1 MPKSETLTNALVTER
16 REVHS
21 ELIFLKVAPDGWQME
36 PFAAG
41 KFAVLG
47 LPGRAPRC
55 ENSEPDVQ
63 PVDQDKLIRRA
74 YSIGS
79 GPNDTDELEFYIS
92 LVASGGLSPRLLA
105 LQEGDRVYMAPK
117 TKGTFTLEGV
127 PDDQNL
133 VLISTGTG
141 LTPYVSMLRGQ
152 ALENGRKVAVF
163 QGVRHSWDLGYDSV
177 MRALCE
183 KHSNLTYES
192 TVSRAH
198 LEKEPWEGNK
208 GHVQEL
214 WKAGVLEQRWGF
226 RPKPEDTHVFLCGN
240 PGMVAGAQELL
251 EAEGFALHS
260 KSKPGNI
267 HVEKYW

>member
-1 MPKSETLTNALVTER
+1 MPTTDTLTNALVTER

-21 ELIFLKVAPDGWQME
+21 ELVFFKIAPDGWQME
-36 PFAAG
+36 PFSAG
-41 KFAVLG
+41 QFAVLG

-79 GPNDTDELEFYIS
+79 GPTDTDELEFYIS

-105 LQEGDRVYMAPK
+105 LQEGDRVHLAPK
-117 TKGTFTLEGV
+117 VKGAFTLSGV
-127 PDDQNL
+127 PEDQNL

-141 LTPYVSMLRGQ
+141 LTPYVSMLRGPALQ
-152 ALENGRKVAVF
+152 ADRKVAVF
-163 QGVRHSWDLGYDSV
+163 QGVRHSWDLGYDKA
-177 MRALCE
+177 MRALQE
-183 KHSNLTYES
+183 KHANLTYQS

-214 WKAGVLEQRWGF
+214 WKAGVLQEHWGF
-226 RPKPEDTHVFLCGN
+226 LPKPENTHVYLCGN
-240 PGMVAGAQELL
+240 PAMIEGAQEML
-251 EAEGFALHS
+251 EQEGFTLHS
-260 KSKPGNI
+260 KGKPGNI